1 MATTRRTLL
10 KLSLGAGAVCVFG
23 GIVPGMR
30 QLAAATVRVR
40 RNVNNLAPNDPDL
53 ACYRDFVGIM
63 KARPESNRVS
73 WIAFANQHG
82 NNNAFNLCP
91 HGSWYFL
98 PWHRGYLEM
107 YERAAA
113 SLTGNANFAMPY
125 WDWTTLRTLPAAFTD
140 PLYNGQP
147 NPLYVPTRNT
157 LTGPYALTDSLT
169 GPGVM
174 QSIYAETVFE
184 AFGTSRNPA
193 QNSTDPSWV
202 PAGGGVQGILESTPH
217 NNVHDNIGGY
227 MPNPNSPL
235 DPLFMMHHGNIDRIW
250 LWWNT
255 LGRQNSTDP
264 LWLNMNFLKHYINP
278 QGTFYSR
285 VVKNMRSTINMGY
298 TYDSL
303 PTTKAKS
310 AVTNEA
316 TAAAAAALLSIRD
329 RNVAALLD
337 PSQPSNLKRVKK
349 TKPGIA
355 KLTDPLDVPLTAPGS
370 TLDAVIAGTDTPPNN
385 REVFAVLR
393 DIVMGE
399 NVNTFRVFINLMEAS
414 LDVPDSDPH
423 FVRTVSFLRHTMAG
437 HAGHGGALSTQV
449 NLTATVRRLA
459 QAGLLTGDQITV
471 QIVPVPAPG
480 VAASQ
485 VGTVTPGSVEI
496 VFV

>member
-1 MATTRRTLL
+1 
-10 KLSLGAGAVCVFG
+10 
-23 GIVPGMR
+23 
-30 QLAAATVRVR
+30 
-40 RNVNNLAPNDPDL
+40 
-53 ACYRDFVGIM
+53 
-63 KARPESNRVS
+63 
-73 WIAFANQHG
+73 
-82 NNNAFNLCP
+82 
-91 HGSWYFL
+91 
-98 PWHRGYLEM
+98 
-107 YERAAA
+107 
-113 SLTGNANFAMPY
+113 
-125 WDWTTLRTLPAAFTD
+125 
-140 PLYNGQP
+140 
-147 NPLYVPTRNT
+147 
-157 LTGPYALTDSLT
+157 
-169 GPGVM
+169 
-174 QSIYAETVFE
+174 
-184 AFGTSRNPA
+184 
-193 QNSTDPSWV
+193 
-202 PAGGGVQGILESTPH
+202 
-217 NNVHDNIGGY
+217 
-227 MPNPNSPL
+227 
-235 DPLFMMHHGNIDRIW
+235 
-250 LWWNT
+250 
-255 LGRQNSTDP
+255 
-264 LWLNMNFLKHYINP
+264 MNFLKHYISP
-278 QGTFYSR
+278 QGKFYSR
-285 VVKNMRSTINMGY
+285 VVKNMRSTTSMGY
-298 TYDSL
+298 TYDNL
-303 PTTKAKS
+303 PTKVKS
-310 AVTNEA
+310 VAADAVTSEA
-316 TAAAAAALLSIRD
+316 TAAAALSNIRD